1 MIIRNLTAL
10 GLLLCSYA
18 VIANESAKP
27 VFDNREWELGWTIEQ
42 EANAP
47 KNGQIYE
54 EYVLKGETVQNW
66 SELVTIQFFPDLNK
80 KTTLENFEAL
90 NKKELSKT
98 CPSVKWRSLSN
109 TEDERIWEWDV
120 KDCKA
125 AADQSDLTR
134 IVKTD
139 KGVFVFHYG
148 IKKSPMPEDKKKEWE
163 KNLKAIKPK

>member
-1 MIIRNLTAL
+1 MFRYLLICALTLSSFTA
-10 GLLLCSYA
+10 
-18 VIANESAKP
+18 IANQTAKP
-27 VFDNREWELGWTIEQ
+27 VFDNREWELGWTIAQ

-47 KNGQIYE
+47 QNGQVYE

-109 TEDERIWEWDV
+109 TEDERMWEWDV

-148 IKKSPMPEDKKKEWE
+148 IKKSPMPDDKKKEWE